1 MCPCLEA
8 CKGAENAPFTYT
20 TLLTVIGWT
29 KAPFPWDGRDRQA
42 LADGQARASVYY
54 QNFKMLWS
62 VMVCYSLLGCL
73 PVVSQTARVD
83 CVDRLR
89 KPTDP
94 GAVPEDNQ

>member
-1 MCPCLEA
+1 MVCYGL
-8 CKGAENAPFTYT
+8 
-20 TLLTVIGWT
+20 
-29 KAPFPWDGRDRQA
+29 
-42 LADGQARASVYY
+42 
-54 QNFKMLWS
+54 LWS